1 MKSRLLI
8 IVCLLFSFNNL
19 FSQNKADLLRKREEL
34 LKELSL
40 SSKLLEETTKK
51 RGSTVEAVKLI
62 ESKIRSRNTLISNYK
77 NEISMINKKVDDRKE
92 TIKQLE
98 ISLEEQKKLYAEILR
113 YSYKNYNYYTKAVY
127 LLASENLSQFY
138 LRKKYLQQLED
149 ARKEKE
155 KLIIAVQ
162 NQIKIELVLLDED
175 KKNIMIALDNVSSE
189 NNKLQYERSNK
200 EKFILQL
207 QDEEKSLRK
216 VIEEKRAIEEQISK
230 EIEKLIAKEAKK
242 DRYTKMT
249 PEQQLVSDSFEK
261 NKGKLP
267 WPTKQGIITEGFGEH
282 YHQVLKN
289 VKVRNNGID
298 ISTPKDTQVRSIFQ
312 GTVSKVFAI
321 KGSNSTIIIR
331 HGNYYTVYHN
341 IVDVQVKVGDNIMT
355 KSVIGKAGTLE
366 DSNSGNVHF
375 EVWKGLEKL
384 DPQVW
389 ITQ

>member
-162 NQIKIELVLLDED
+162 NQIKIELALLDED

-189 NNKLQYERSNK
+189 NSKLQYERSNK